1 LDNHVKERKIARER
15 GTKKDERDWIR
26 KQLEDTPRVRRREEI
41 TVMDVDKMEEE
52 IKKTEETIDDN
63 LWMRAERA
71 GIAAAAG
78 QDTPGKRARPIASK
92 LPWLLMLLGAI
103 GLSSS
108 GSISCITVRKSIM
121 EELYSLLEPEACP
134 TSDGNREVETVVYRE
149 IVQIKQDHIIPI
161 FRCEVVE
168 TIISQYCGHWSA
180 PV

>member
-1 LDNHVKERKIARER
+1 VKERKMARER

-26 KQLEDTPRVRRREEI
+26 KQLEDTPSVRRREEI
-41 TVMDVDKMEEE
+41 MVMDVDKMEEE
-52 IKKTEETIDDN
+52 IRTEETIDDN
-63 LWMRAERA
+63 LWTRAERA

-78 QDTPGKRARPIASK
+78 QDAPGKRARPMASK
-92 LPWLLMLLGAI
+92 LPWLLMLLGAV

-108 GSISCITVRKSIM
+108 GSVSCRTVRKSIM

-161 FRCEVVE
+161 FRCEVDE
-168 TIISQYCGHWSA
+168 TNISQYWGHWSA
-180 PV
+180 VV